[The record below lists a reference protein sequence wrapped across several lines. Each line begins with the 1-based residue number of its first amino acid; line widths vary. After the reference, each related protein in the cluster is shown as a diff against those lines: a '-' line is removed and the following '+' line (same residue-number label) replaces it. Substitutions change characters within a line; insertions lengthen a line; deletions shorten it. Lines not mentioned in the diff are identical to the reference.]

1 MIKEYIGRGKDLVE
15 ATEAAK
21 IGLIAENG
29 LKDDDSIKFDVLNST
44 YKPKVLGLFGGAM
57 VEVKASVELPDPKP
71 EKKKNEKKEPK
82 AETKAE
88 PKNKPEKADKKVEKK
103 VEKKVAEKAKEA
115 APELELIPAEKL
127 EKGSSAAKAAEYIR
141 TVMTGLGCENVSV
154 SAATVEGVIYLQLDG
169 EKLGVVIGRRG
180 ETLDALQYLTSLAA
194 NTGNG
199 YQKVTLNIGN
209 YREKREQTLT
219 SLAKRVSAQVLN
231 SGRSRTLEPMNP
243 YERRIIHTAV
253 QEIEGVVSNSVGE
266 GSGRRVVISPEGG
279 DRRPPRRDDHRGGRR
294 GGAKS
299 AAPVADPNRAPK
311 KDAPDLPLYGR
322 IN

>member
-1 MIKEYIGRGKDLVE
+1 MIKEYIGEGKDLLE
-15 ATEAAK
+15 ATASAK
-21 IGLIAENG
+21 EGLILHNN
-29 LKDDDSIKFDVLNST
+29 LKNEDDIKIEVVSDFKKKT
-44 YKPKVLGLFGGAM
+44 LGLFGGSMAK
-57 VEVKASVELPDPKP
+57 VRAFVELPDPKP
-71 EKKKNEKKEPK
+71 VKKVEKKTEKVEKK
-82 AETKAE
+82 AEKKTQ
-88 PKNKPEKADKKVEKK
+88 KVEKK
-103 VEKKVAEKAKEA
+103 VESAT
-115 APELELIPAEKL
+115 PELKLIPAEELK
-127 EKGSSAAKAAEYIR
+127 EGTSAAKAAAYIKE
-141 TVMTGLGCENVSV
+141 VMTKLGCENVSV
-154 SAATVEGVIYLQLDG
+154 SAAENDGVIYLHLDG

-219 SLAKRVSAQVLN
+219 ALAKRVSAQVISN
-231 SGRSRTLEPMNP
+231 GRSRTLEPMNP

-253 QEIEGVVSNSVGE
+253 QEIEGVVSSSIGE

-279 DRRPPRRDDHRGGRR
+279 DKRPPRNNDRRSRGSRP
-294 GGAKS
+294 AQTVK
-299 AAPVADPNRAPK
+299 ADPAREPK

>member
-1 MIKEYIGRGKDLVE
+1 M
-15 ATEAAK
+15 AK
-21 IGLIAENG
+21 VRA
-29 LKDDDSIKFDVLNST
+29 F
-44 YKPKVLGLFGGAM
+44 
-57 VEVKASVELPDPKP
+57 VELPDPKP
-71 EKKKNEKKEPK
+71 VKKVEKKTEKVEKK
-82 AETKAE
+82 AEKKTQ
-88 PKNKPEKADKKVEKK
+88 KVEKK
-103 VEKKVAEKAKEA
+103 VESAT
-115 APELELIPAEKL
+115 PELKLIPAEELK
-127 EKGSSAAKAAEYIR
+127 EGTSAAKAAAYIKE
-141 TVMTGLGCENVSV
+141 VMTKLGCENVSV
-154 SAATVEGVIYLQLDG
+154 SAAENDGVIYLHLDG

-219 SLAKRVSAQVLN
+219 ALAKRVSAQVISN
-231 SGRSRTLEPMNP
+231 GRSRTLEPMNP

-253 QEIEGVVSNSVGE
+253 QEIDGVVSSSIGE

-279 DRRPPRRDDHRGGRR
+279 DKRPPRNNDRRSRGSRP
-294 GGAKS
+294 AQTVK
-299 AAPVADPNRAPK
+299 ADPAREPK

>member
-1 MIKEYIGRGKDLVE
+1 MIKEYIGEGKDIKE

-21 IGLIAENG
+21 TGLILENN
-29 LKDDDSIKFDVLNST
+29 LKDEDNVLFDVINST
-44 YKPKVLGLFGGAM
+44 YKPKVLGIFGGSM
-57 VEVKASVELPDPKP
+57 VQVKAYIELPDPKP
-71 EKKKNEKKEPK
+71 EKKKTEKK
-82 AETKAE
+82 A
-88 PKNKPEKADKKVEKK
+88 NKPETKRETPAKKDDKKPEVKK
-103 VEKKVAEKAKEA
+103 EERR
-115 APELELIPAEKL
+115 ELTLIPAEQLK
-127 EKGSSAAKAAEYIR
+127 KGSSAAKAAEYIK
-141 TVMTGLGCENVSV
+141 TVMIGLGCENVTV
-154 SAATVEGVIYLQLDG
+154 WAAEADGAIYLQLDG

-219 SLAKRVSAQVLN
+219 ALAKRVSAQVAN

-253 QEIEGVVSNSVGE
+253 QDIEGVVSASVGE

-279 DRRPPRRDDHRGGRR
+279 DKRPSRRDERTGGGRR
-294 GGAKS
+294 NSRPQSNTVS
-299 AAPVADPNRAPK
+299 AVADPNRVPK
-311 KDAPDLPLYGR
+311 KDAPELPLYGR

>member
-1 MIKEYIGRGKDLVE
+1 MIKEYIGEGKDLLE
-15 ATEAAK
+15 ATSVAK
-21 IGLIAENG
+21 EGLILENN
-29 LKDDDSIKFDVLNST
+29 LKNEDDIKIEVVSDFKKKT
-44 YKPKVLGLFGGAM
+44 LGLFGGSMAK
-57 VEVKASVELPDPKP
+57 VRAFVELPDPKP
-71 EKKKNEKKEPK
+71 VKKVEKKTEKVEKK
-82 AETKAE
+82 AEKKTQ
-88 PKNKPEKADKKVEKK
+88 KVEKK
-103 VEKKVAEKAKEA
+103 VESAT
-115 APELELIPAEKL
+115 PELKLIPAEELK
-127 EKGSSAAKAAEYIR
+127 EGTSTAKAAAYIKE
-141 TVMTGLGCENVSV
+141 VMTKLGCENVSV
-154 SAATVEGVIYLQLDG
+154 SAAENDGVIYLHLDG

-219 SLAKRVSAQVLN
+219 ALAKRVSAQVISN
-231 SGRSRTLEPMNP
+231 GRSRTLEPMNP

-253 QEIEGVVSNSVGE
+253 QEIDGVVSSSIGE

-279 DRRPPRRDDHRGGRR
+279 DKRPPRNNDRRSRGSRP
-294 GGAKS
+294 AQTVK
-299 AAPVADPNRAPK
+299 ADPAREPK

>member
-1 MIKEYIGRGKDLVE
+1 MIKEYIGEGKDIKE

-21 IGLIAENG
+21 MGLITENR
-29 LKDDDSIKFDVLNST
+29 LKDDDNISYDVLNST
-44 YKPKVLGLFGGAM
+44 YKPKILGLFGGSM
-57 VEVKASVELPDPKP
+57 VQVKAFVELPDEKP
-71 EKKKNEKKEPK
+71 AKQKAEKKTAKL
-82 AETKAE
+82 ETKAE
-88 PKNKPEKADKKVEKK
+88 PKEKTAKAEKKPEKK
-103 VEKKVAEKAKEA
+103 AEENTKEPT
-115 APELELIPAEKL
+115 PELELIPAEQL
-127 EKGSSAAKAAEYIR
+127 EKGSSAAKAAEYIK

-154 SAATVEGVIYLQLDG
+154 SAATIDGAIYLQLDG

-219 SLAKRVSAQVLN
+219 SLAKRVSAQVVS

-279 DRRPPRRDDHRGGRR
+279 ERRPPHRDDRRGGGRR
-294 GGAKS
+294 GGS
-299 AAPVADPNRAPK
+299 RPAAPVPDPNRQPK
-311 KDAPDLPLYGR
+311 KDAPELPLYGR